1 MGTFEAFD
9 HTADVGL
16 EVRGESLEDLLATA
30 AQAVFS
36 VIIEAGPSAVETET
50 EVLAEAETGA
60 RAEWE
65 DVFVAWLQELLYR
78 FETQRLVPLRFEF
91 AEAAPAPA
99 SASGGSTRS
108 ATGPRPRSRPSR
120 TTNWRSAKGPT
131 GRGWPAS
138 SSTCESLAVAGT
150 ATLVPSF
157 ARWVSVPTAQN
168 RKTRGGCGDPP
179 RKVAL

>member
-16 EVRGESLEDLLATA
+16 EVRGAGLEDLLATA

-78 FETQRLVPLRFEF
+78 FEMEHLVPLEFDF
-91 AEAAPAPA
+91 AEAGPVRVRARVGFGRFDPKRHRA
-99 SASGGSTRS
+99 
-108 ATGPRPRSRPSR
+108 ATEVKAV
-120 TTNWRSAKGPT
+120 TYH
-131 GRGWPAS
+131 
-138 SSTCESLAVAGT
+138 ELAVREGPDGT
-150 ATLVPSF
+150 WS
-157 ARWVSVPTAQN
+157 ARVILDV
-168 RKTRGGCGDPP
+168 
-179 RKVAL
+179 

>member
-78 FETQRLVPLRFEF
+78 FEMEHLVPLEFDF
-91 AEAAPAPA
+91 AEAGPARVRARVGFGRFDPERHRA
-99 SASGGSTRS
+99 
-108 ATGPRPRSRPSR
+108 ATEVKAV
-120 TTNWRSAKGPT
+120 TYH
-131 GRGWPAS
+131 
-138 SSTCESLAVAGT
+138 ELAVCEEAGG
-150 ATLVPSF
+150 AWS
-157 ARWVSVPTAQN
+157 ARMILDV
-168 RKTRGGCGDPP
+168 
-179 RKVAL
+179 